1 MKNRGKIMEAR
12 IATCTRSTKETD
24 ITITL
29 NLDGGGISH
38 IHTGIG
44 FFDHMLDGFA
54 RHGLFDLDVKVTGD
68 LNVDCHHT
76 IEDTGIV
83 LGQAIAKALG
93 DKKGIKRYGSFMLPM
108 DETLALCAIDL
119 SGRPYL
125 NYKADFTVEKLGDF
139 DTEMF
144 HEFFYA
150 VSYSSAMNLHLKIM
164 ESGNNHHM
172 AEALF
177 KAFGKA
183 LDMAT
188 MEEPRM
194 KEAWSTKGSLA

>member
-1 MKNRGKIMEAR
+1 MNHRV
-12 IATCTRSTKETD
+12 ATCERTTKETS
-24 ITITL
+24 ITVTL
-29 NLDGGGISH
+29 NLDGQGKTEIS
-38 IHTGIG
+38 TGIG
-44 FFDHMLDGFA
+44 FFDHMLDSFA
-54 RHGLFDLDVKVTGD
+54 RHGLFDLKVQVSGD

-83 LGQAIAKALG
+83 LGLAIAKALG
-93 DKKGIKRYGSFMLPM
+93 EKTGIKRYGSFLLPM
-108 DETLALCAIDL
+108 DEVLALCAIDL

-125 NYKADFTVEKLGDF
+125 KYDADFTVEKLGSF

-144 HEFFYA
+144 REFFYA
-150 VSYSSAMNLHLKIM
+150 VSYSAAMNLHLKIM
-164 ESGNNHHM
+164 DSGNNHHM

-183 LDMAT
+183 LDMAC
-188 MEEPRM
+188 MEEVRI

>member
-1 MKNRGKIMEAR
+1 MEKR
-12 IATCTRSTKETD
+12 IAKIERKTKETD
-24 ITITL
+24 IKLTI
-29 NLDGGGISH
+29 NLDGEGKTD

-54 RHGLFDLDVKVTGD
+54 RHGLFDLELNVKGD

-83 LGQAIAKALG
+83 LGKAIAEALG

-125 NYKADFTVEKLGDF
+125 NFQADYTVEKLEDF

-144 HEFFYA
+144 REFFYA
-150 VSYSSAMNLHLKIM
+150 LSYSAAMNLHLKILDG
-164 ESGNNHHM
+164 GNNHHM

-177 KAFGKA
+177 KSFGKA

-194 KEAWSTKGSLA
+194 KDVWSTKGSLA